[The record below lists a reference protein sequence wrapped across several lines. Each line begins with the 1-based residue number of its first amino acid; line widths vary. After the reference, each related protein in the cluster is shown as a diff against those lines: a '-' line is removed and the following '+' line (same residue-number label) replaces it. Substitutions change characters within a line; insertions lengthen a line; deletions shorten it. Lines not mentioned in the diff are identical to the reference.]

1 MPEGLPAP
9 DAGQLVFSATLE
21 VGETHEVGATPYGE
35 RRFFDISGGTFTG
48 PRISGTVMTGGLDFE
63 LALANG
69 AMELEQIAILRT
81 GDGANIFMRTCGF
94 AAAGD
99 STSRF
104 VPDIE
109 APNSSRHAWLN
120 SGKFA
125 GIRQVNANEG
135 TIELRIYDI
144 AQVAAGEPKRQ
155 LTDPQGVANQP
166 WECATNNGARGAT
179 VLTEN
184 VTLGGSVSVGAS
196 KRGNRNIIPI
206 TGGSFNGR
214 LSGVV
219 LPGGADY
226 QLISGNTVLDARYTL
241 MTNDG
246 EYILVRNCGPFGALI
261 PRFETRVQGPYAY
274 LNQNRYL
281 SSDPGVGGGGVSI
294 TFYEQR

>member
-1 MPEGLPAP
+1 MPGGLPAP
-9 DAGQLVFSATLE
+9 DEGEMVFTATLE
-21 VGETHEVGATPYGE
+21 LGDVHDVGTTPYGE
-35 RRFFDISGGTFTG
+35 RRFFDISGGSFSG

-63 LALANG
+63 LTLANG
-69 AMELEQIAILRT
+69 ATELEQIAILRT

-94 AAAGD
+94 APAGV
-99 STSRF
+99 STVRF

-109 APNSSRHAWLN
+109 APNSSQHAWLN

-125 GIRQVNANEG
+125 GVRILNESEG

-144 AQVAAGEPKRQ
+144 SQVALGEPKVQ
-155 LTDPQGVANQP
+155 LADPQGVANQP
-166 WECATNNGARGAT
+166 WDCAINNGARGTT

-184 VTLGGSVSVGAS
+184 VTLGASISVGAS

-226 QLISGNTVLDARYTL
+226 QLISSNTVLDARYNL

-261 PRFETRVQGPYAY
+261 PRFEVRANGPYAY

-281 SSDPGVGGGGVSI
+281 SSDPAVGNGGVSI